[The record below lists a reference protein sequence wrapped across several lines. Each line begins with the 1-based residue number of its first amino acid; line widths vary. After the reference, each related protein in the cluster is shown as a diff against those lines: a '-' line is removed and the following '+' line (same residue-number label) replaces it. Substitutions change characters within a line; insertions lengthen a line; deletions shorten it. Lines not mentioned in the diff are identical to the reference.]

1 MRRTTATWECLNGFY
16 IQLRSS
22 WYDRAKNK
30 LNWGFVWARNEIET
44 WRNTKYCCMLQTNY
58 STKISP
64 YFSMGYNFKCHKNTF
79 YRLTMHPPVW
89 KSKNISGQIVLSRP
103 PWPVFLMNFPLNP
116 PWECK
121 QLRDAGGHPEYI
133 LRFQQTA
140 GGYLRTWKKKK
151 HKMNHF

>member
-1 MRRTTATWECLNGFY
+1 MFEPET
-16 IQLRSS
+16 RS
-22 WYDRAKNK
+22 K
-30 LNWGFVWARNEIET
+30 
-44 WRNTKYCCMLQTNY
+44 RNTKYYCMLQTNY

-89 KSKNISGQIVLSRP
+89 KWKNISGQIVLIRP

-116 PWECK
+116 PCECK
-121 QLRDAGGHPEYI
+121 QLRDAGGHPDYI

-140 GGYLRTWKKKK
+140 DGCLRTFEWKKRNTKWSTLNYNIFK
-151 HKMNHF
+151 GVVVEISVIKNVNWIQFTWSSGVKAM